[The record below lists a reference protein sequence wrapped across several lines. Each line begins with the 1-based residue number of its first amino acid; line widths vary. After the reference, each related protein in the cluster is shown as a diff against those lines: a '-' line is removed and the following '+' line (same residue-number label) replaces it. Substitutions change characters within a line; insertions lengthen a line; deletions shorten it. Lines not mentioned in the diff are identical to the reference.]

1 MLNDQALLRMAKSM
15 ESLNQTILSLK
26 KRITDGIQTLD
37 DIYNSMYEFNV
48 SGKQEEVY
56 DIDSRQKDLI
66 DAYNRLIFEAKY
78 ANELIINSKQQLDD
92 IVDRCTGGQ
101 DLNKISSTSDD
112 IGDINEKCIVEQIKI
127 IFNKINSLGKANGRL
142 SYFKS
147 LPVVDKNAV
156 IQTNVNQEQETPGQ
170 DLPAEIKN
178 ENVLAYIASS
188 SSSSGQILCSG
199 RFAQLLAFKFNIK
212 RQNIK
217 LFISGGT
224 LKSSGSIG
232 CSGKSSSV
240 KVTYKFEND
249 DGNYIS
255 NSNIP
260 QNGMLFVCIQGK
272 LAGKVS
278 QSIVAKIN
286 ALTNVP
292 IFILLDIGD
301 KTASTKFIDGITTSN
316 PCLIWNSPH
325 ATLTSKPLSGA
336 GGYLMNLLQQIV
348 TPSSTQYEKASYQV
362 MFDLM
367 LSKYD
372 KMTKT
377 NLNNFNEALPIFT
390 K

>member
-66 DAYNRLIFEAKY
+66 DAYNKLIFEAKY
-78 ANELIINSKQQLDD
+78 ANELIINSKQQIDD

-101 DLNKISSTSDD
+101 DLDKISSTSDD

-147 LPVVDKNAV
+147 LPVVDKNAI

-217 LFISGGT
+217 LFISGGN

-232 CSGKSSSV
+232 CSEKSSHV

-390 K
+390 R